1 MNGERVLVTGAGGF
15 IGPHVVTAL
24 KAAGYRVRVTQ
35 RSAGPAPDGTEAVVT
50 GDLASPIDWSQA
62 LDDGVQHVVHLAGLA
77 HAGPGLDEVLYRR
90 INTDATLELAQAAY
104 CAGVARFVYISSIK
118 AQSGAFDGPP
128 LRETDAPAPDDAY
141 GRSKRAAEQG
151 LAGIDLDWIA
161 LRPVLVYGP
170 GVKANMAALLRLARL
185 PVPLPLG
192 ALTAPR
198 SLLAVENLADA
209 VVFSLSQSCPA
220 RRAFIVAD
228 PEPISVAG
236 ILTALRAGLGRGP
249 GLIAVPTG
257 LLRLAAR
264 LAGRGDAFVKLSG
277 SLVALPEGL
286 LRAGWRPPVET
297 KAALVRLAASSGAG

>member
-15 IGPHVVTAL
+15 IGPHVVATL
-24 KAAGYRVRVTQ
+24 KAAGYHVRVTQ
-35 RSAGPAPDGTEAVVT
+35 RTAGPAPDGTEAVVT

-62 LDDGVQHVVHLAGLA
+62 LDGVQHVVHLAGLA
-77 HAGPGLDEVLYRR
+77 HAGPGLDEALYRR
-90 INTDATLELAQAAY
+90 INTDATLELAGAAY
-104 CAGVARFVYISSIK
+104 RAGVARFVHMSSIK

-128 LRETDAPAPDDAY
+128 LRESDAPVPDDAY
-141 GRSKRAAEQG
+141 GRSKLAAEQG
-151 LAGIDLDWIA
+151 LARLDLDWIA

-198 SLLAVENLADA
+198 SLLAVENLANA
-209 VVFSLSQSCPA
+209 VLFSLAQGCPT

-228 PEPISVAG
+228 PEPISVAA
-236 ILTALRAGLGRGP
+236 ILTALRAGFGRGP
-249 GLIAVPTG
+249 GLVAVPAG
-257 LLRLAAR
+257 LLRSAAR
-264 LAGRGDAFVKLSG
+264 LAGREDAFVKLSG
-277 SLVALPEGL
+277 SLVAVPDGL

-297 KAALVRLAASSGAG
+297 KVALARLAASSGAS